1 MQTFFE
7 ILSLLA
13 GPVVGAAIGI
23 LTNYIAVRML
33 FRPYREKHIGKF
45 HVPFTP
51 GIIPRRQPALAA
63 ALGRMVSEK
72 LVREEDIKRALLS
85 DELTSTV
92 THAILSLPP
101 IRESGKVLIGDT
113 YDVGRDKL
121 LNMLTNKV
129 VAGISGLD
137 LVELF
142 KKEGAGIAA
151 GVAQK
156 NPLIGMFLN
165 EATIAQIAVPLA
177 DRITFYLE
185 GDGKLKLREILEGE
199 VAKIEEKPIGEML
212 GDRAAMEPLLAS
224 VYRRLVSD
232 HADSIAARFHIA
244 EIVESRVTAMPPE
257 DLEKL
262 ILSVMKKELNDVIR
276 LGAVIGFVM
285 GIVTTLINML

>member
-1 MQTFFE
+1 METFLE

-13 GPVVGAAIGI
+13 GPVVGAVIGI
-23 LTNYIAVRML
+23 FTNYIAVKML

-85 DELTSTV
+85 EELTNTI

-121 LNMLTNKV
+121 LNMLTDKIV
-129 VAGISGLD
+129 VGISGLD

-185 GDGKLKLREILEGE
+185 GDGKLKLREILESVLIFLLVYVHIHVGLFCFLQCIFHF
-199 VAKIEEKPIGEML
+199 KSM
-212 GDRAAMEPLLAS
+212 AACYCETC
-224 VYRRLVSD
+224 Y
-232 HADSIAARFHIA
+232 
-244 EIVESRVTAMPPE
+244 
-257 DLEKL
+257 KL
-262 ILSVMKKELNDVIR
+262 IDIC
-276 LGAVIGFVM
+276 
-285 GIVTTLINML
+285 

>member
-1 MQTFFE
+1 METFLE

-13 GPVVGAAIGI
+13 GPVVGAVIGI

-85 DELTSTV
+85 EELTNTI

-121 LNMLTNKV
+121 LNMLTDKIV
-129 VAGISGLD
+129 VGISGLD

-185 GDGKLKLREILEGE
+185 GDGKLKLREILENE
-199 VAKIEEKPIGEML
+199 VAKIEEKPIGEMF
-212 GDRAAMEPLLAS
+212 GDRAAMEPVLAS

-232 HADSIAARFHIA
+232 HADNIAARFHIA

-285 GIVTTLINML
+285 GIVTTLINMI

>member
-1 MQTFFE
+1 METFLE

-13 GPVVGAAIGI
+13 GPVVGAVIGI
-23 LTNYIAVRML
+23 FTNYIAVKML
-33 FRPYREKHIGKF
+33 FRPYREKRIGKF
-45 HVPFTP
+45 HIPFTP

-85 DELTSTV
+85 DELTNTI

-121 LNMLTNKV
+121 LNMLTDKIV
-129 VAGISGLD
+129 VGISGLD

-165 EATIAQIAVPLA
+165 EATIHQIAVPLA

-185 GDGKLKLREILEGE
+185 GDGKLKLREILESE
-199 VAKIEEKPIGEML
+199 VAKIEEKPIGEMF
-212 GDRAAMEPLLAS
+212 GDRAAMEPVLAS

-232 HADSIAARFHIA
+232 HADNIAARFHIA

-285 GIVTTLINML
+285 GIVTTLINMI

>member
-1 MQTFFE
+1 METFFQ
-7 ILSLLA
+7 ILTFLS
-13 GPVVGAAIGI
+13 GPIVGAVIGI
-23 LTNYIAVRML
+23 FTNYIAVKML

-72 LVREEDIKRALLS
+72 LVREEDLKHALLS
-85 DELTSTV
+85 DELTHTV
-92 THAILSLPP
+92 TNSILSLPP
-101 IRESGKVLIGDT
+101 LRDSGKFLIGGT
-113 YDVGRDKL
+113 YDVQRDRL
-121 LNMLTNKV
+121 LTILTDKIV
-129 VAGISGLD
+129 SGIAGLD
-137 LVELF
+137 LAEIL

-151 GVAQK
+151 GIGQK

-165 EATIAQIAVPLA
+165 EGTIATIATPLA
-177 DRITFYLE
+177 ERILMFLE
-185 GDGKLKLREILEGE
+185 GDGKIKLRELLDSE
-199 VAKIEEKPIGEML
+199 VAKMEEKPIGEML
-212 GDRAAMEPLLAS
+212 GSREEIEPLLAS
-224 VYRRLVSD
+224 VYRRLVSE

-244 EIVESRVTAMPPE
+244 DIVEARVRAMPPE

-285 GIVTTLINML
+285 GIVTTLINMI